1 MPRTV
6 TGNDTRGSGNP
17 TTSFRGLNFDYDYP
31 RDLDLEPGSDLHDE
45 LLTRIKRRA
54 QESHSAMSKK
64 HEDWREIDRSL
75 KGYVRTEIDRGRG
88 GTSQDEDNKMPQ
100 IVLPHSYANL
110 ETILTFM
117 TTAFLQDPIFRYNAQ
132 GPEDAHKA
140 FLLERVI
147 AHQAKKKQFGLNLH
161 TMWRDGFA
169 YGIGVVAPKWTEEF
183 GTKTEIRE
191 DGVLN
196 RTADVLNITNK
207 RRVQSPRT
215 KLYEGHEL
223 ENIDPY
229 RFLPDPSNPI
239 HEVQKAQFVGW
250 ISRTNEMNVLTREES
265 QEGFFNG
272 KYVREG
278 VADPRSQFILG
289 EEHASRRRNV
299 NEETMSTNDPVDEI
313 WMYVDLIPSEWGLG
327 SEDRPQKW
335 QFAVAGEQVITAAR
349 PLNLHHNRFPVVVVA
364 PDYDGHTVT
373 PPSRM
378 GMIQDM
384 QQVIDFL
391 YSSHLLN
398 IRKAIND
405 MFIVDPKLVNIH
417 DVSDPEPGKLIRMR
431 RMAWGQ
437 GRIDEGIKQLEVADV
452 TNQHIE
458 EGNFLL
464 NVMEQST
471 GATDIAKGITQ
482 DRGPRVS
489 ATAAQGARQS
499 VLSRMQKAARI
510 IGMQG
515 HQPLG
520 ELLALQ
526 TQQLMDEEQWVQVI
540 GEAGQRNRERLSK
553 EVQGGKVSVRPED
566 IVIPFDVQATDP
578 SVPGSEDVKVWTDLF
593 QTIAQSPQLVQRFD
607 TVKLLKHIAQQMG
620 AKNIDDFIQASEP
633 PQVMADE
640 EVEQQAQSGNLR
652 PAQQQQQQQNGRT

>member
-1 MPRTV
+1 MPYTV
-6 TGNDTRGSGNP
+6 AGRDTRGSGGAEH
-17 TTSFRGLNFDYDYP
+17 TTNFRHLNFDYDYP
-31 RDLDLEPGSDLHDE
+31 RELDLEPGSEMHQNILS
-45 LLTRIKRRA
+45 RIKRRA
-54 QESHSAMSKK
+54 QQSHSAMSNK
-64 HEDWREIDRSL
+64 HSDWQEIDQSL
-75 KGYVRTEIDRGRG
+75 KGYVRREWDREED
-88 GTSQDEDNKMPQ
+88 DEDNSPMPQ
-100 IVLPHSYANL
+100 VVLPHSYANL
-110 ETILTFM
+110 ETILTYM
-117 TTAFLQDPIFRYNAQ
+117 TTAFLQDPIFRFDPQ

-147 AHQAKKKQFGLNLH
+147 AHQARKKNFGLNLH

-169 YGIGVVAPKWTEEF
+169 YGIGVVAPKWTEEY
-183 GTKTEIRE
+183 GT
-191 DGVLN
+191 
-196 RTADVLNITNK
+196 RTRVQDEGFLDRIANVFNVTNK
-207 RRVQSPRT
+207 RRVQSERV
-215 KLYEGHEL
+215 KMYEGHIL

-250 ISRTNEMNVLTREES
+250 ISRSNEMELLRRE
-265 QEGFFNG
+265 QNQDGFFNA

-278 VADPRSQFILG
+278 VADARSQFILG
-289 EEHASRRRNV
+289 EENQSRRRDV
-299 NEETMSTNDPVDEI
+299 NDEQVTENDPVDEV

-327 SEDRPQKW
+327 RSDRPEKW
-335 QFAVAGEQVITAAR
+335 QFAIAGEQVVTAAR
-349 PLNLHHNRFPVVVVA
+349 PLNLHHNRFPVAVIA

-378 GMIQDM
+378 GLIQDM

-452 TNQHIE
+452 TQQHIE
-458 EGNFLL
+458 EGNYLL
-464 NVMEQST
+464 NIMEEST
-471 GATDIAKGITQ
+471 GATDMAKGITQ
-482 DRGPRVS
+482 NQGSRVS
-489 ATAAQGARQS
+489 ATEAQGARQS

-526 TQQLMDEEQWVQVI
+526 TQQLMDDEQWVQVI
-540 GEAGQRNRERLSK
+540 GEAGERNRNRLSQ
-553 EVQGGKVSVRPED
+553 EVEGGKVAVQPED
-566 IVIPFDVQATDP
+566 IVIPFDVQAVDP
-578 SVPGSEDVKVWTDLF
+578 SVPGSEDLETWTDLY
-593 QTIAQSPQLVQRFD
+593 QTVAQNPQLAQQFD
-607 TVKLLKHIAQQMG
+607 MVRMFKHIARQMG
-620 AKNIDDFIQASEP
+620 AKNVDDFIQRMNP
-633 PQVMADE
+633 PQVMEDQNVE
-640 EVEQQAQSGNLR
+640 EEARKGNLE
-652 PAQQQQQQQNGRT
+652 PVQNQSNGRQRA

>member
-1 MPRTV
+1 
-6 TGNDTRGSGNP
+6 
-17 TTSFRGLNFDYDYP
+17 
-31 RDLDLEPGSDLHDE
+31 
-45 LLTRIKRRA
+45 
-54 QESHSAMSKK
+54 
-64 HEDWREIDRSL
+64 
-75 KGYVRTEIDRGRG
+75 
-88 GTSQDEDNKMPQ
+88 MPQ
-100 IVLPHSYANL
+100 VVLPHSYANL

-117 TTAFLQDPIFRYNAQ
+117 TTAFLQDPVFQYNAQ

-140 FLLERVI
+140 FLLERI
-147 AHQAKKKQFGLNLH
+147 IQHQTKKKNFGLNLH

-183 GTKTEIRE
+183 GTKTRVEE
-191 DGVLN
+191 QGFLN
-196 RTADVLNITNK
+196 RSADVFNVTNR
-207 RRVQSPRT
+207 RRVQSERT
-215 KLYEGHEL
+215 KMYEGHKL

-239 HEVQKAQFVGW
+239 HKVQEAQFVGW
-250 ISRTNEMNVLTREES
+250 ISRSNEMELLRRE
-265 QEGFFNG
+265 QNQDGYFNA

-278 VADPRSQFILG
+278 VADARSQFITG
-289 EEHASRRRNV
+289 EESQSRRRDV
-299 NEETMSTNDPVDEI
+299 ADEQVTGNDPVDEI

-327 SEDRPQKW
+327 NSDRPQKW

-364 PDYDGHTVT
+364 PDFDGYSVT

-378 GMIQDM
+378 GLIQDM
-384 QQVIDFL
+384 QQIIDFL

-437 GRIDEGIKQLEVADV
+437 GRIDEGIKQLEVSDV
-452 TNQHIE
+452 TQQHIE

-464 NVMEQST
+464 NVMEQTT
-471 GATDIAKGITQ
+471 GATDMAKGIPQ
-482 DRGPRVS
+482 SRGSRVS
-489 ATAAQGARQS
+489 ATEAQGARQS

-515 HQPLG
+515 MQPLG

-526 TQQLMDEEQWVQVI
+526 TQQLMEEETYVQVI
-540 GEAGQRNRERLSK
+540 GEAGENNRQRLSK
-553 EVQGGKVSVRPED
+553 DVEGGKVAVRPED
-566 IVIPFDVQATDP
+566 IVIPFDVQASDP
-578 SVPGSEDVKVWTDLF
+578 SVPGSEDVDVWTDLY
-593 QTIAQSPQLVQRFD
+593 QTVAQNPQLAQQFD
-607 TVKLLKHIAQQMG
+607 MVKLFKHIAQQMG
-620 AKNIDDFIQASEP
+620 AKNIDSFVQRQNP
-633 PQVMADE
+633 PQVMDDQ
-640 EVEQQAQSGNLR
+640 EVEEEARRGNLQ
-652 PAQQQQQQQNGRT
+652 PVEGQNGRT